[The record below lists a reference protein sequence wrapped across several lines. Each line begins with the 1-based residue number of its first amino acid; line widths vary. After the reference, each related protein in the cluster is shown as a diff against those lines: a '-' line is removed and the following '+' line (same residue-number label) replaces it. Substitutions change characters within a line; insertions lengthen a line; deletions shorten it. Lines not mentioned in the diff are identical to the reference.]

1 MKVLMNKLSYAAQ
14 AVSMASDLIEAKKC
28 EDKATSLREGV
39 NKQIIGMHK
48 DKVVIGRYSK
58 DGTGCSIATAWVD
71 KLTLGG
77 LSKKTAQNYLS
88 LLREAVKT
96 GKPVKDWG
104 GTKAGGRQAVAGAKG
119 TKGKKEFADLF
130 RPAFNHEKGKTFLAL
145 CKQIEKDYK
154 DDKIKT
160 MYQGFVEYFK
170 SEGDEIAE

>member
-1 MKVLMNKLSYAAQ
+1 MSNTKLSYAAQ

-48 DKVVIGRYSK
+48 AKVVIGRYSK
-58 DGTGCSIATAWVD
+58 DGTGCSIASAWVD
-71 KLTLGG
+71 KLVLGG

-104 GTKAGGRQAVAGAKG
+104 GTKAGGRQAAAGAKG
-119 TKGKKEFADLF
+119 SAKGKKEFADKLATCF
-130 RPAFNHEKGKTFLAL
+130 RDAEFE
-145 CKQIEKDYK
+145 
-154 DDKIKT
+154 
-160 MYQGFVEYFK
+160 GFVNDLEA
-170 SEGDEIAE
+170 SWDNDEIKSLLEGIKSYLEASGIEIK

>member
-1 MKVLMNKLSYAAQ
+1 MKVFMTKLSYAAQ

-58 DGTGCSIATAWVD
+58 DGTGCSIASAWVD
-71 KLTLGG
+71 KLVLGG

-119 TKGKKEFADLF
+119 SAKGKKEFADKLATCF
-130 RPAFNHEKGKTFLAL
+130 RDAEFE
-145 CKQIEKDYK
+145 
-154 DDKIKT
+154 
-160 MYQGFVEYFK
+160 GFVNDLEA
-170 SEGDEIAE
+170 SWDNDEIKSLLEGIKSYLEASGIEIK

>member
-1 MKVLMNKLSYAAQ
+1 MSNSKISYAAQ

-71 KLTLGG
+71 KLVLGG

-104 GTKAGGRQAVAGAKG
+104 GTKAGGRQAAAGAKG
-119 TKGKKEFADLF
+119 SAKGKKEFADKLATCF
-130 RPAFNHEKGKTFLAL
+130 RDAEFE
-145 CKQIEKDYK
+145 
-154 DDKIKT
+154 
-160 MYQGFVEYFK
+160 GFVNDLEA
-170 SEGDEIAE
+170 SWDNDEIKSLLEGIKSYLEASGIEIK

>member
-1 MKVLMNKLSYAAQ
+1 MSNTKLSYAAQ

-58 DGTGCSIATAWVD
+58 DGTGCSIASAWVD
-71 KLTLGG
+71 KLVLGG

-104 GTKAGGRQAVAGAKG
+104 GTKAGGRQAAAGAKG
-119 TKGKKEFADLF
+119 SAKGKKEFADKLATCF
-130 RPAFNHEKGKTFLAL
+130 RDAEFE
-145 CKQIEKDYK
+145 
-154 DDKIKT
+154 
-160 MYQGFVEYFK
+160 GFVNDLEA
-170 SEGDEIAE
+170 SWDNDEIKSLLEGIKSFLEASGIEIK

>member
-1 MKVLMNKLSYAAQ
+1 MKVFMTKLSYAAQ

-104 GTKAGGRQAVAGAKG
+104 GTKAGGRKAAGSKPNSA
-119 TKGKKEFADLF
+119 KGKKEFADKLATAF
-130 RPAFNHEKGKTFLAL
+130 RDAEFE
-145 CKQIEKDYK
+145 
-154 DDKIKT
+154 
-160 MYQGFVEYFK
+160 GFINDLESSFQD
-170 SEGDEIAE
+170 DEIQTLIEGVKSFLEASGVKLD

>member
-1 MKVLMNKLSYAAQ
+1 MKVFMTKLSYAAQ

-58 DGTGCSIATAWVD
+58 DGTGCSIASAWVD
-71 KLTLGG
+71 KLVLGG

-104 GTKAGGRQAVAGAKG
+104 GTKAGGRQAAAGAKG
-119 TKGKKEFADLF
+119 SAKGKKEFADKLATCF
-130 RPAFNHEKGKTFLAL
+130 RDAEFE
-145 CKQIEKDYK
+145 
-154 DDKIKT
+154 
-160 MYQGFVEYFK
+160 GFVNDLEA
-170 SEGDEIAE
+170 SWDNDEIKSLLEGIKSYLEASGIEIK